1 MQYSLLLSL
10 CTLLYTAI
18 SIAERPKIAENDFF
32 TISVSCNGQR
42 ECIYNGQSEIPVVVS
57 LRNIYS
63 KGFYISLGYIKKT
76 EPSVKLTDRDNKK
89 IMLLKPNLVS
99 WDLKKRIV
107 YIPERKNVEF
117 TWALLDRDISPFI
130 NDGAINVDAD
140 FKIRTKIY
148 DIEENEMGE
157 FISLSKIIIKG
168 SDFNENKR

>member
-1 MQYSLLLSL
+1 VFHSDHCRYTLS
-10 CTLLYTAI
+10 
-18 SIAERPKIAENDFF
+18 
-32 TISVSCNGQR
+32 
-42 ECIYNGQSEIPVVVS
+42 
-57 LRNIYS
+57 
-63 KGFYISLGYIKKT
+63 
-76 EPSVKLTDRDNKK
+76 DRDNKK